1 MIFSDRSFDF
11 YCWAVNYLRVISVLH
26 NTNTMNSSSA
36 LKELHQMILNI
47 QEDRTRSAE
56 NLMDINKTHGK
67 MRHETKVS
75 AYFKSKLKGLYKT
88 AIADAKTESE
98 MIQKAMEK
106 IVAIKKLR
114 NEKMGGA
121 VRNPGASGEKNTFA
135 EEPRKCM
142 RRGVLMSMLQQ
153 SALNLPVWS
162 GRTSEAPAPL
172 CGSQPAE
179 ANYICRPGDHVAARV
194 KYSDAEEQYILAEVV
209 SYNANI
215 GKYEVEDIDYSEEEG
230 KNEKEHHQ
238 LSRRRIIPLPL
249 YKADPVHN
257 MDALFQVKQLVL
269 ALYPQT
275 TCFYKAIIHN
285 IPKTKNDDYTVLF
298 EDTSYADGYSP
309 PLNVP
314 QRYVVQAKKR

>member
-1 MIFSDRSFDF
+1 MS
-11 YCWAVNYLRVISVLH
+11 IS
-26 NTNTMNSSSA
+26 NNS
-36 LKELHQMILNI
+36 LKELHQLILDV
-47 QEDRTRSAE
+47 QEERGRSSE
-56 NLMDINKTHGK
+56 TLVHINKTHEK
-67 MRHETKVS
+67 MRNETKVS

-88 AIADAKTESE
+88 AISDAKTESE
-98 MIQKAMEK
+98 MIQRAMEK
-106 IVAIKKLR
+106 IVEIKRAR
-114 NEKMGGA
+114 NEKI
-121 VRNPGASGEKNTFA
+121 SGSEGSSSHEKLGSFP

-162 GRTSEAPAPL
+162 GGGDTPAPL
-172 CGSQPAE
+172 CGCVPAE

-194 KYSDAEEQYILAEVV
+194 KYSDDEEQYILAEVV
-209 SYNANI
+209 SYNPNI
-215 GKYEVEDIDYSEEEG
+215 CKYEVEDIDYSEEEG

-249 YKADPVHN
+249 YKADPQH
-257 MDALFQVKQLVL
+257 DTEALFQVKQLVL

-275 TCFYKAIIHN
+275 TCFYPAKIHN
-285 IPKTKNDDYTVLF
+285 IPKTKTDDYTVLF

>member
-1 MIFSDRSFDF
+1 
-11 YCWAVNYLRVISVLH
+11 
-26 NTNTMNSSSA
+26 MNCSNA
-36 LKELHQMILNI
+36 LKELHQMILDI
-47 QEDRTRSAE
+47 QEEKGRSAE
-56 NLMDINKTHGK
+56 NLVNINKTHEK
-67 MRHETKVS
+67 MRNETKVS

-88 AIADAKTESE
+88 AISDAKTESE
-98 MIQKAMEK
+98 MIQKTMEK
-106 IVAIKKLR
+106 IMEIKR
-114 NEKMGGA
+114 
-121 VRNPGASGEKNTFA
+121 VRNKKIGGSVTSNSANNKTNFP

-153 SALNLPVWS
+153 NAVNLPVWS
-162 GRTSEAPAPL
+162 GRASESPAPL
-172 CGSQPAE
+172 CGCVPAE

-194 KYSDAEEQYILAEVV
+194 KYSDEEEQYILAEVV
-209 SYNANI
+209 SYNPNI

-249 YKADPVHN
+249 FKADPQH
-257 MDALFQVKQLVL
+257 DTEALFQVKQMVL

-275 TCFYKAIIHN
+275 TCFYPAKIHN

>member
-1 MIFSDRSFDF
+1 MSKNSPTSPK
-11 YCWAVNYLRVISVLH
+11 YP
-26 NTNTMNSSSA
+26 TNQTATTTLA
-36 LKELHQMILNI
+36 LKELRQMILHI
-47 QEDRTRSAE
+47 QEERNRTAD
-56 NLMDINKTHGK
+56 NLTNINKTHEK
-67 MRHETKVS
+67 MRHETRVS

-88 AIADAKTESE
+88 AISDAKTESE
-98 MIQKAMEK
+98 LIQQAMEK
-106 IVAIKKLR
+106 IMEIKR
-114 NEKMGGA
+114 
-121 VRNPGASGEKNTFA
+121 VRSDKRYNTNVLATSNFDKPVFL

-153 SALNLPVWS
+153 NAINLPVWS
-162 GRTSEAPAPL
+162 GRTTEDPVPL
-172 CGSQPAE
+172 CGSIPAE
-179 ANYICRPGDHVAARV
+179 PNYICRPGDHVAARV
-194 KYSDAEEQYILAEVV
+194 KYPDEEEQYILAEVV
-209 SYNANI
+209 AYNANI

-230 KNEKEHHQ
+230 KNEKERHQ

-249 YKADPVHN
+249 YKADPFHN

-275 TCFYKAIIHN
+275 TCFYKAVIHN
-285 IPKTKNDDYTVLF
+285 VPKTKDNDYTVLF